1 MAYIS
6 TLFKNM
12 GLSATKTKY
21 SLDEYFKLTE
31 KERDV
36 RYAYHFGEIVAIA
49 GALLRHNCIVGDFY
63 GEFRNKLKG
72 RRCF

>member
-36 RYAYHFGEIVAIA
+36 RYAYHFGEIVAMA
-49 GALLRHNCIVGDFY
+49 GALL
-63 GEFRNKLKG
+63 
-72 RRCF
+72 